1 MGAQAMSDQPITDR
15 SDRSKARAQY
25 TVPYIEHTSKKCW
38 SLHRG
43 RIHVLDKSWF
53 SYWQLCNSTFNV
65 MVSQGLAA
73 AVTRMAVHLGPPAEM
88 EL

>member
-1 MGAQAMSDQPITDR
+1 M
-15 SDRSKARAQY
+15 
-25 TVPYIEHTSKKCW
+25 
-38 SLHRG
+38 
-43 RIHVLDKSWF
+43 IHVLDESWF

-73 AVTRMAVHLGPPAEM
+73 AVTRMTVHLGPPAEM